1 MENEC
6 EDLELVVR
14 GLEEEIRDI
23 MSRDE
28 LTRADALE
36 QHKLDVAEDRTENLK
51 LREELEKKLMGKKE

>member
-1 MENEC
+1 ME
-6 EDLELVVR
+6 D
-14 GLEEEIRDI
+14 EIRDI